1 MTSKNLLENF
11 VAYLRHELGLAAS
24 TVTTYGHHLRTYL
37 AFLDEAGCEAASA
50 PNEQI
55 MAHLGHLR
63 KRNLRPATVFC
74 AAMAVR
80 TFNRFLIA
88 KGHTRNDSTKGINL
102 PKLTV
107 SIPEPL
113 SVEETFS
120 LLASP
125 SEHSFAGLRDRTILE
140 LLYCGLRI
148 GEALGLDTTHIH
160 MDEGYVKVLGKGSK
174 ERIIPIGRKAL
185 ESLRLYL
192 DIRNQRFGDSSGA
205 IFLSRCETRLTK
217 NGFWRGFK
225 RYAVRAGITRRVYPH
240 LLRHSFAVH
249 MLAGHADLRSLQL
262 LLGHNS
268 LATTQRYLRIDLN
281 SLRETCLR
289 AHPRF

>member
-1 MTSKNLLENF
+1 MTSKNLLESF
-11 VAYLRHELGLAAS
+11 VAYLRHERGLAAS
-24 TVTTYGHHLRTYL
+24 TVITYGHHLRAYL
-37 AFLDEAGCEAASA
+37 AFLDEAGCEAEYATR
-50 PNEQI
+50 ERI
-55 MAHLGHLR
+55 VVYLGHLR

-80 TFNRFLIA
+80 AFHRFLAA
-88 KGHTRNDSTKGINL
+88 KGHAPNDSTEDMNL

-113 SVEETFS
+113 SVQETFS

-125 SEHSFAGLRDRTILE
+125 SEHSFAGLRDRAVLE
-140 LLYCGLRI
+140 LLYCGLRL
-148 GEALGLDTTHIH
+148 GEALGLDTAHIH
-160 MDEGYVKVLGKGSK
+160 MNEGYTKVLGKGSK
-174 ERIIPIGRKAL
+174 ERLIPIGRKAL

-192 DIRNQRFGDSSGA
+192 DIRNQRFGNSSGA
-205 IFLSRCETRLTK
+205 IFLSRCGTRLTN

-225 RYAVRAGITRRVYPH
+225 CYAARAGITRRVYPH

-268 LATTQRYLRIDLN
+268 LATTQRYLQIDLN
-281 SLRETCLR
+281 SLRETCQQ